1 MSKARQPFLILVM
14 TLVLLGVSYAQGA
27 GILQQIIHQKVSNR
41 LHVTIKLDGTF
52 LYESFELKT
61 PQRLVIDFSSVSTIA
76 TAPYFRVN
84 DVGVL
89 NIRVGKFKPTVARV
103 EFELAERAPS
113 YSVTP
118 VEGGIK
124 VEFWLE
130 QEAVSQPAIKKQP
143 APEAAQLETAPSPQ
157 KGKRRIALKG
167 SVGVPI
173 FLKPNFE
180 ETSSFD
186 LYGETGSITKSYSL
200 GVFPVFDLSLSYA
213 VTPRIRVGVGGSFHR
228 FKCKGTFDLSLP
240 HPLTYD
246 AHRDIAFEQREG
258 TNREFFDV
266 YAFGL
271 YSIVQTG
278 ILEVLVGPM
287 LGLSIGDFSVLD
299 DFEFTE
305 ASPYTSEDITITDE
319 KYLSNSFSKPSFGL
333 MTNFI
338 YSLSPR
344 LSLVLDARLI
354 YLDSKVETMGV
365 RANLFRLKLFL
376 GVQASF

>member
-186 LYGETGSITKSYSL
+186 LYGETG
-200 GVFPVFDLSLSYA
+200 
-213 VTPRIRVGVGGSFHR
+213 
-228 FKCKGTFDLSLP
+228 
-240 HPLTYD
+240 
-246 AHRDIAFEQREG
+246 
-258 TNREFFDV
+258 
-266 YAFGL
+266 
-271 YSIVQTG
+271 
-278 ILEVLVGPM
+278 
-287 LGLSIGDFSVLD
+287 
-299 DFEFTE
+299 
-305 ASPYTSEDITITDE
+305 
-319 KYLSNSFSKPSFGL
+319 
-333 MTNFI
+333 
-338 YSLSPR
+338 
-344 LSLVLDARLI
+344 
-354 YLDSKVETMGV
+354 
-365 RANLFRLKLFL
+365 
-376 GVQASF
+376 